1 MPVNLYGRALRELA
15 RALARE
21 DLPIRDAAELPPTF
35 FQLLQFS
42 NIACLSTAAQALLRR
57 LEEQSDGA
65 RHSLRGALRRL
76 LSKTWSV
83 GLIFAKFPMITQPS
97 SAVPLE
103 AARPCGHEARRRG
116 GPGLRRDARGASST
130 DRPSPS
136 RPRPSPPLP

>member
-1 MPVNLYGRALRELA
+1 MEEPSGSWLEDSPGRTCPSGTRQSS
-15 RALARE
+15 RPRS
-21 DLPIRDAAELPPTF
+21 
-35 FQLLQFS
+35 S
-42 NIACLSTAAQALLRR
+42 NCYNSLTSPCLSTAAQALLGR

-65 RHSLRGALRRL
+65 RCSLRGALRRL

-83 GLIFAKFPMITQPS
+83 GLIFAKFPMITRPS

-130 DRPSPS
+130 DRPSPG
-136 RPRPSPPLP
+136 RPRPSLPLP

>member
-1 MPVNLYGRALRELA
+1 MNLYGRALGELA
-15 RALARE
+15 RGHASE
-21 DLPIRDAAELPPTF
+21 DLPIGDAAELAPAF
-35 FQLLQFS
+35 FQQLQFS
-42 NIACLSTAAQALLRR
+42 NIACLSTAAQALLGR

-65 RHSLRGALRRL
+65 RCSLRGALRRL

-83 GLIFAKFPMITQPS
+83 GLIFAKFPMITRPP

-116 GPGLRRDARGASST
+116 GPGLRREARGASST

-136 RPRPSPPLP
+136 RPPPSPPLP